1 MVNKSIPY
9 QSFCWVI
16 GTTSFRTAKLNLKIE
31 AQLLLLDEL
40 YNDVIKKSSWNW
52 NNELQEK
59 YYDLMKDRA
68 FLQGEGNRKDKDAR
82 EKTSGLVDIGLIT
95 EERLITEAGRE
106 LLKITSSGEFKID
119 NVFNINRDSFI
130 YLKQLLKTSIDV
142 SGNIVRPFIVVIK
155 CLTELEYLSYDEFT
169 YFVPLIRDDASTKQ
183 IISDIKMYR
192 EGNILPEEIIYK
204 RLMEMENYKL
214 AQEKFIASEV
224 DEDLICLVGMNRKSR
239 SYDKPYYKLYENLK
253 KVFLDGENIYES
265 LLNSAKEIKQKP
277 GTLWRSLLFK
287 NTNIGTVRKNGKT
300 SIHKQCPFINCKN
313 EIELKEAFFK
323 YLHVFKAMATL
334 SDYFDL
340 NRRYFNITDTLIFED
355 RMIKLDMIPKYY
367 FKEIIDVLYTETYSR
382 DNNLRADVSLETI
395 SKAFKLDI
403 SKVYAALSKDLG
415 ITIKSPEQAATYV
428 NDERYR
434 RFNTLIDKKFNDA
447 VLIELLNCFETR
459 DDKRIEEIVT
469 DEATI
474 STIFEYILGIIWYK
488 VSERQ
493 GNILNFMKLSLEA
506 NLLPKTHAA
515 GGYADIIYEYEACA
529 TYPKHSLLL
538 EATLADGNNQRRME
552 MEPVSRHLGD
562 YRIRFNNPFDYS
574 LFVSPYLDENVISDF
589 RYRKIIPYTRDEEI
603 IKGMKIIS
611 MDTDSLKK
619 ILENKIKYKY
629 LYEVFDK
636 YHEMPLETADWHGGM
651 IKEATG
657 EYEV

>member
-1 MVNKSIPY
+1 MANKSIPY

-31 AQLLLLDEL
+31 AQLLLLDEF
-40 YNDVIKKSSWNW
+40 YNEVIKESSWNW

-59 YYDLMKDRA
+59 YYDFMKNKA
-68 FLQGEGNRKDKDAR
+68 FLTGDAKRKDKDAR

-95 EERLITEAGRE
+95 EDRLITDAGRE
-106 LLKITSSGEFKID
+106 LLKITSSGDFETN

-142 SGNIVRPFIVVIK
+142 SGSIVRPFIAVVK
-155 CLTELEYLSYDEFT
+155 CLTELEFLSYDEFT
-169 YFVPLIRDDASTKQ
+169 YFVPLIRDDESAKQ
-183 IISDIKMYR
+183 IISDIKLYR
-192 EGNILPEEIIYK
+192 EGKILPEEIIYK
-204 RLMEMENYKL
+204 RLMQMENYKL
-214 AQEKFIASEV
+214 AQEEFIASDV
-224 DEDLICLVGMNRKSR
+224 DENLICLVGMNRKSR
-239 SYDKPYYKLYENLK
+239 NYDKPYYKLYENLK

-265 LLNSAKEIKQKP
+265 LLNCAKNINQKP
-277 GTLWRSLLFK
+277 GTLWRNLLFK
-287 NTNIGTVRKNGKT
+287 TTNIGVVRKNGKS

-313 EIELKEAFFK
+313 ETELKEVFFK

-367 FKEIIDVLYTETYSR
+367 FEEIIDVLYTETFSR
-382 DNNLRADVSLETI
+382 DNNLRADVPLETI
-395 SKAFKLDI
+395 SEAFKLDI

-434 RFNTLIDKKFNDA
+434 RFNALIDKKFNDS

-469 DEATI
+469 DEAAI
-474 STIFEYILGIIWYK
+474 PTIFEYVLGIIWYK

-493 GNILNFMKLSLEA
+493 GNILDFMKLSLEA

-515 GGYADIIYEYEACA
+515 GGYADIIYEYEAC
-529 TYPKHSLLL
+529 TSYPKHSLLL

-574 LFVSPYLDENVISDF
+574 LFVSTYLDKNVISDF
-589 RYRKIIPYTRDEEI
+589 RYRKIIPYTRDEETI
-603 IKGMKIIS
+603 TGMKIIS

-619 ILENKIKYKY
+619 IIENKVKYKY

-636 YHEMPLETADWHGGM
+636 YHEMPLETVDWHDGM

-657 EYEV
+657 EYKV